1 MKKLFLF
8 LIMLLAI
15 GLLSACSGD
24 EEKLGEGLLQPGDYV
39 TIYANG
45 DHETKAIY
53 EPIPYQNFPDWI
65 KSIIDGKEKTYI
77 LYLRIFQGEKDGE
90 AIYLTCSET
99 NNTIGTFYNRYGE
112 RLYPETDFATF
123 FSQTCNWK
131 LIYYYDYKIANNL

>member
-1 MKKLFLF
+1 MKKIFLF
-8 LIMLLAI
+8 FSMLLAM
-15 GLLSACSGD
+15 GLSSACSSNGEKPD
-24 EEKLGEGLLQPGDYV
+24 EVLRPGDYV

-45 DHETKAIY
+45 SHETRAVY
-53 EPIPYQNFPDWI
+53 EPMAYQDFPEWI
-65 KSIIDGKEKTYI
+65 KCIIEKKKKTYI
-77 LYLRIFQGEKDGE
+77 LYLRVFQGEKDGE